1 MTGRDAGT
9 APLAA
14 LPMPDRTS
22 WFILVGLLVA
32 VVALLWWCGRVV
44 RRLGGPRRA
53 LRRARWEARMTG
65 REVAR
70 PWRVRRRDR
79 RRARTLAAFLAAP
92 DARDTAVDALDR
104 AERDAAGPC
113 RAVAASLAPARDR
126 VHVLLAGRDVPAPRA
141 PWSAT
146 GAKEPWT
153 WAAPL
158 GKDGSVADG
167 LLEAEAGQR
176 LPLVLGVDRHG
187 TGGVVVADWH
197 AGPPVIAVEGDG
209 PAARSV
215 LQALTAQLGA
225 LPEGPPLL
233 VAGGVHARF
242 AGHPLPELLDGLEA
256 ADGDAE
262 PPVLVCWAP
271 DTAVAARLCA
281 LAERGAVRVLVG
293 GTALPGHTWAL
304 HAEPDGRLLSPEL
317 GADVEAA
324 GLSRAVARALRTTAR
339 DGHRTPPPRPP
350 ADRPAPARTA
360 AVPDTDAL
368 PAPDDATAQDT
379 AMLQAARDDTAI
391 PDATTP
397 PARARTT
404 APDTAALPAPR
415 DGAAPVPSGTP
426 DRDRTPPIPSELAE
440 PAPASGRVPEPV
452 VGEPVP
458 GVSAAHGGSAADL
471 MEPEPAPHPPAPDT
485 ADTADTADAADAAKA
500 TSGAGAGK
508 ATGITAP
515 ASPISPTSK
524 ATTPTPADFDDFA
537 EPAPDPS
544 PTPADRRARGVSA
557 QPERNERHP

>member
-167 LLEAEAGQR
+167 LLEAEAGRR

-304 HAEPDGRLLSPEL
+304 HAEADGRLLSPEL

-360 AVPDTDAL
+360 AVPDTD
-368 PAPDDATAQDT
+368 
-379 AMLQAARDDTAI
+379 
-391 PDATTP
+391 
-397 PARARTT
+397 
-404 APDTAALPAPR
+404 ALPAPR